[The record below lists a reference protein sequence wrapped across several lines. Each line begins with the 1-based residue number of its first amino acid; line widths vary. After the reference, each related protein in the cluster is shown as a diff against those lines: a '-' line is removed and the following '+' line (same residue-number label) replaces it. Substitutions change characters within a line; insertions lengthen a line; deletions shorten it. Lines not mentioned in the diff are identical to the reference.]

1 MHKLS
6 NGKVQVAFELD
17 EETYWELVKMGAEI
31 RTPLDEYIS
40 NLLVSHVSYNLENVI
55 S

>member
-1 MHKLS
+1 MNKLS
-6 NGKVQVAFELD
+6 NGKIQVAFELD

-31 RTPLDEYIS
+31 RTPVGEYIS